1 MPSTARLSTL
11 PELHGVPEDDDG
23 GEQVHAGDAIMLPF
37 AGSVPDFTSA
47 VEADG
52 ALEGVMGLALV
63 EPI

>member
-1 MPSTARLSTL
+1 
-11 PELHGVPEDDDG
+11 
-23 GEQVHAGDAIMLPF
+23 MLPF